1 MNTHDFL
8 ELLRHHPDHGIEL
21 QLPDGTTAPAHFHI
35 TEVGHISKT
44 FIDCGGKPHSTEACL
59 LQVWVADDTDHRVNT
74 DKLLKIFDQ
83 AEKVLPNLELPVEL
97 EYECP
102 VLTQLPLEDYQ
113 SADGI
118 LRLRLGQKHTDCLAK
133 DICIPDFSRF
143 ANPGVDMNSC
153 SPGSG
158 CC

>member
-1 MNTHDFL
+1 MNTREFL

-44 FIDCGGKPHSTEACL
+44 FIDCGGEPHSTEACL
-59 LQVWVADDTDHRVNT
+59 LQVWVADDTDHRVRT

-83 AEKVLPNLELPVEL
+83 AGKVLPNLELPVEL
-97 EYECP
+97 EYEAP
-102 VLTQLPLEDYQ
+102 VLTQLPVIGHE
-113 SADGI
+113 STGGT
-118 LRLRLGQKHTDCLAK
+118 LRLLLGSKHTDCLAK
-133 DICIPDFSRF
+133 DICLPDIKLPSIPG
-143 ANPGVDMNSC
+143 AC
-153 SPGSG
+153 SPGGG